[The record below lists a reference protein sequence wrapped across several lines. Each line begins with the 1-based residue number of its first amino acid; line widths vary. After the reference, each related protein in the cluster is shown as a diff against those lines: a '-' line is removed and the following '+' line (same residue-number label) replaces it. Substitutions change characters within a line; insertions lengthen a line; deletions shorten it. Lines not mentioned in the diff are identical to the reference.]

1 MTPFVVRDTDTGR
14 LIALNPYQ
22 VVAIEQSRDNPQAQE
37 SFISYAEPALTIN
50 VEGSFEEITAAWDEA
65 MRVRP
70 HRTQPPEPVKTGPNF
85 RADLT

>member
-22 VVAIEQSRDNPQAQE
+22 VIAIEQSRDSPDADE
-37 SFISYAEPALTIN
+37 TFISYAEPALTLN
-50 VEGSFEEITAAWDEA
+50 VEGSFAEIIAAWDES

-85 RADLT
+85 RADFT